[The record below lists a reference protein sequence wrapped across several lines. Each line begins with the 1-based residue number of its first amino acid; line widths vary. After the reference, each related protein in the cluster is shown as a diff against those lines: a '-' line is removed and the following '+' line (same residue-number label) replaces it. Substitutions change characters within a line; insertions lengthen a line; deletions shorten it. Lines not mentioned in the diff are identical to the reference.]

1 MAVYTPV
8 TDEQM
13 REFQMSYDVGNL
25 VGLRGIEA
33 GVSNTNYHVKTTTGD
48 FILTLYEP
56 HRVRPEDVA
65 FFIDYA
71 GWLERGGVP
80 SPHTQPLKNGD
91 RIGHL
96 NARPATLVSF
106 LAGEGQTAAGVNAD
120 KCRRAGETLAKMH
133 LAVQRMKT
141 ICPNQF
147 SMPRWRGWVEQIGET
162 MNSISPGLFA
172 LTMTELSHIAAHW
185 PQGLAQGTIH
195 ADYFPDNVF
204 FSGDDVSG
212 VIDFHFA
219 CTDFY
224 AYDLAIA
231 LNAWAFDA
239 NNNFVLDRYDALL
252 EGYGSLRPLDELEAG
267 ALPLL
272 LRAAALRFLLSRIEE
287 KLKWREGDFMVPHDP
302 MVFAH
307 RLSHFQ
313 SQDLN
318 AAR

>member
-13 REFQMSYDVGNL
+13 REFLMSYDIGNL
-25 VGLRGIEA
+25 VSLHGIEA
-33 GVSNTNYHVKTTTGD
+33 GVSNTNYHVKTTSGD

-96 NARPATLVSF
+96 NSRPATLVSF
-106 LAGEGQTAAGVNAD
+106 LAGEGQTAASLDPD
-120 KCRRAGETLAKMH
+120 KCRRAGEALAKMH

-147 SMPRWRGWVEQIGET
+147 SLPRWRGWLEAIGEN
-162 MNSISPGLFA
+162 MNAISPELYGVTTQE
-172 LTMTELSHIAAHW
+172 LTHISYHW
-185 PQGLAQGTIH
+185 PQGLPQGTIH

-204 FSGDDVSG
+204 FADGNVSG

-239 NNNFVLDRYDALL
+239 QNQFVTARYAALL
-252 EGYGSLRPLDELEAG
+252 EGYQSLRPLDELEAA

-302 MVFAH
+302 LVFAH

-313 SQDLN
+313 AQDTD

>member
-13 REFQMSYDVGNL
+13 REFLMSYDIGNL
-25 VGLRGIEA
+25 VSLRGIEA
-33 GVSNTNYHVKTTTGD
+33 GVSNTNYHVTTTGGD

-65 FFIDYA
+65 FFIEYA

-80 SPHTQPLKNGD
+80 SPQTQLQKNGD
-91 RIGHL
+91 KVAYL
-96 NARPATLVSF
+96 NGRPATFVSF
-106 LAGEGQTAAGVNAD
+106 LAGEGQTSASLTPD
-120 KCRRAGETLAKMH
+120 KCRAAGETLARMH

-141 ICPNQF
+141 LCPNQF
-147 SMPRWRGWVEQIGET
+147 SLPRWRAWLEEIGEG
-162 MNSISPGLFA
+162 MNAIAPDLFA
-172 LTMTELSHIAAHW
+172 LTMTELSHISSHW
-185 PQGLAQGTIH
+185 PQGLPQGTIH

-204 FSGDDVSG
+204 FEGETVSG

-219 CTDFY
+219 CTDFF

-231 LNAWAFDA
+231 LNAWAFDGG
-239 NNNFVLDRYDALL
+239 NRFVPERYAALIA
-252 EGYGSLRPLDELEAG
+252 GYESVRPLDAAEKG

-272 LRAAALRFLLSRIEE
+272 LRAAALRFLISRIEE
-287 KLKWREGDFMVPHDP
+287 KLKWREGDFMLPHDP
-302 MVFAH
+302 LVFAH

-313 SQDLN
+313 LQDS
-318 AAR
+318 